1 MVLEFKKCLKTLKA
15 NRQLDNCT
23 YQGEKKHLNPV
34 FQCRGKTILLSQK
47 DTTHSLPRTVRNPN
61 C

>member
-23 YQGEKKHLNPV
+23 YQGEKKAFEL
-34 FQCRGKTILLSQK
+34 C
-47 DTTHSLPRTVRNPN
+47 LPM
-61 C
+61 

>member
-23 YQGEKKHLNPV
+23 YQGEKKAFEP
-34 FQCRGKTILLSQK
+34 C
-47 DTTHSLPRTVRNPN
+47 LPM
-61 C
+61 